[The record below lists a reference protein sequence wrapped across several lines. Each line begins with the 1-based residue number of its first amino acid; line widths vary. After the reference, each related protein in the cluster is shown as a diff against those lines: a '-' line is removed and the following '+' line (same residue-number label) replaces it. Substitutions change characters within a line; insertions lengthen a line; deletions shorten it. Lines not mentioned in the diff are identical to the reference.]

1 MSCAGFYE
9 YWISLFG
16 LELCEDKYWHGLDG
30 HDQILRRR
38 IIDLVPLTSTW
49 LHASSTVC
57 VNCQMAQN
65 LCCIEIYHTIVKFVV
80 LITEI
85 KSLYII
91 LFSPTQNP
99 TSFLVLQTDFNP
111 WSIYWLTLILQ
122 GVLKTSL

>member
-1 MSCAGFYE
+1 MSIEFLYSVWNCVK
-9 YWISLFG
+9 S
-16 LELCEDKYWHGLDG
+16 LDG

-38 IIDLVPLTSTW
+38 IIDLVTLTSTW

-99 TSFLVLQTDFNP
+99 ISFLVLLTDFNP
-111 WSIYWLTLILQ
+111 
-122 GVLKTSL
+122 